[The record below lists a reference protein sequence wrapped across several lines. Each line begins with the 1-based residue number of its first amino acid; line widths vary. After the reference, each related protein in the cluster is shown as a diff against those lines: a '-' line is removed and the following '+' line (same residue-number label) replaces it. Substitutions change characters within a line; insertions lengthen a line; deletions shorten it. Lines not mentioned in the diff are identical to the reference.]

1 LLFSK
6 KKEKEAFEL
15 DKLKIPSHIAIIMD
29 GNGRWAKKRGL
40 PRSMGHREGGKV
52 VKKISNFCADI
63 GVRFLTLYAFS
74 TENWK
79 RPKEEVEYLMDLLVD
94 YLVHIETH
102 LDGREVRV
110 RVIGDKSSLSPR
122 VREEIEKVESKTQKY
137 NDLNL
142 TLAINYGSRAEI
154 TYAFKE
160 VMKDVQNGNVN
171 LDEITEEDIR
181 EKLYTSFMPEPD
193 ILIRPGG
200 EQRMSNYLLWQCAYA
215 ELFFLDV
222 LWPDFS
228 NQHIEKIIL
237 EFQKRNRRYGGI

>member
-6 KKEKEAFEL
+6 KKGKETFEL
-15 DKLKIPSHIAIIMD
+15 DKIKMPSHIAIIMD

-40 PRSMGHREGGKV
+40 PRSLGHREGGKV
-52 VKKISNFCADI
+52 VKTISNYCADI

-94 YLVHIETH
+94 YLVNIDSH

-110 RVIGDKSSLSPR
+110 RVIGDKTQLSSR
-122 VREEIEKVESKTQKY
+122 VREEIEKVENKTNQFD
-137 NDLNL
+137 DLNL
-142 TLAINYGSRAEI
+142 TLAINYGARAELI
-154 TYAFKE
+154 SAFTELGKE
-160 VMKDVQNGNVN
+160 IQKKN
-171 LDEITEEDIR
+171 LKPEEITEEHIR

-228 NQHIEKIIL
+228 KNHIEKIIL
-237 EFQKRNRRYGGI
+237 EFQSRNRRYGGI